1 LIQELIKGK
10 ISSSN
15 SDLDIVLFN
24 LDSNSLGAKLVN
36 TFRLSH
42 EHDLEFGSFWV
53 VVDELGKL
61 SVNSIILN
69 WNVNSNSLFQVND
82 VLLKSFNF
90 NLSVLELFQ
99 KLKRSLVGLVHFF
112 LERNDVVGG
121 LVKIVLNLLL
131 LLNERGIVL
140 LAGVKLGLNISFI
153 GDYLFQFQDCCLLAQ
168 NSRGQI
174 LYFDLFVVD
183 VKLGVLSVL
192 FKSNFKLRK
201 LVIFLLSHLLHL
213 RCQARSYLL
222 FLGCQS

>member
-24 LDSNSLGAKLVN
+24 LDSNSLGTKLVN

-53 VVDELGKL
+53 VVDELGEL
-61 SVNSIILN
+61 SVNGIILD
-69 WNVNSNSLFQVND
+69 WDVNSNSLFQVND

-90 NLSVLELFQ
+90 NLSILELFQ

-112 LERNDVVGG
+112 LQGNDIVGG

-131 LLNERGIVL
+131 LLDERGIVL
-140 LAGVKLGLNISFI
+140 LASNKLGLNISFV
-153 GDYLFQFQDCCLLAQ
+153 GDDLFQLDDGSLLAQ
-168 NSRGQI
+168 NLSGQ
-174 LYFDLFVVD
+174 LLDLDLLLVD
-183 VKLGVLSVL
+183 VELGVLSVL
-192 FKSNFKLRK
+192 FKGVLELSELS
-201 LVIFLLSHLLHL
+201 IFCNAHLLHL
-213 RCQARSYLL
+213 RV
-222 FLGCQS
+222 